1 MQKALF
7 YLLVVA
13 ALVAAAA
20 AETTELAA
28 RAVGAAA
35 MLLFL
40 GATIP
45 RLGTQGRL
53 LVAIIL
59 PVGHALIVG
68 FSPALDTWAAAM
80 SAGGDFAPLIGA
92 VPLAASFIRMERVE
106 EAGPGRAGRKLS
118 LPRIGV
124 IQFGLS
130 IALSIGSLWVARP
143 LYDTLS
149 APAGSRYRTVA
160 AAYSSNVAFS
170 PLDAMVNL
178 VLVLA
183 GLTYAQYMP
192 FGLGLALV
200 IVAAT
205 AAVEL
210 GLRIRHHVRGTGHA
224 PRSPVP
230 IEGLGAVLARTAALI
245 ALVIAGKALLGMKN
259 EVLETGIVLA
269 LVSTA
274 LILLV
279 HGPGALRAALAGH
292 PTGLGQLTPAFALIS
307 SALFFAGAVGGSP
320 AGDAIVTAGETL
332 AALPGSAGGAF
343 HHRLHR
349 PSRDSRHPHGAHR
362 GHARFGALAGG
373 AWNLRAGF
381 RAFAHHELHRRDEY
395 VAVRAL
401 HDCLRGGE
409 RGPGT
414 VHHHRT
420 RLSGVGACCRGGRSR
435 CRVSVIMSNATPDTF
450 ICLAAG
456 KGTRMGRLSS
466 YLQKCMYPLDG
477 FAEQYRV
484 RHSSIRPGRLPPA
497 AFLETSVER
506 VSPNLRSGC
515 V

>member
-1 MQKALF
+1 VQKALF

-28 RAVGAAA
+28 RAVGAVA

-80 SAGGDFAPLIGA
+80 SAGGDFALLIGA
-92 VPLAASFIRMERVE
+92 VPLAASFIRMEGVE
-106 EAGPGRAGRKLS
+106 EAGLGRAGRKLS

-192 FGLGLALV
+192 FGLGLALL

-210 GLRIRHHVRGTGHA
+210 GLRIRRHVRGTGHA
-224 PRSPVP
+224 ARPPAP

-245 ALVIAGKALLGMKN
+245 ALVIAGKAFLGMEN

-279 HGPGALRAALAGH
+279 HGPGALRAALVSH

-332 AALPGSAGGAF
+332 AALPGPLGALSIIVFTALLAAVGIHMVLTVATLGSVLSPAVLGISAPAFGLLLITSYIVAMNLSPFVPFTIASAEVNGGRGPFTTIAHDFPVWVLVAAAGG
-343 HHRLHR
+343 LVV
-349 PSRDSRHPHGAHR
+349 
-362 GHARFGALAGG
+362 
-373 AWNLRAGF
+373 GF
-381 RAFAHHELHRRDEY
+381 L
-395 VAVRAL
+395 
-401 HDCLRGGE
+401 
-409 RGPGT
+409 
-414 VHHHRT
+414 
-420 RLSGVGACCRGGRSR
+420 
-435 CRVSVIMSNATPDTF
+435 
-450 ICLAAG
+450 
-456 KGTRMGRLSS
+456 
-466 YLQKCMYPLDG
+466 
-477 FAEQYRV
+477 
-484 RHSSIRPGRLPPA
+484 
-497 AFLETSVER
+497 
-506 VSPNLRSGC
+506 
-515 V
+515 